1 MNFKKNIERIVC
13 LLIKIIDGGYVDSII
28 FDKFYNQYRELNAE
42 ELGKIVTMCEV
53 DEKKRESSLRTFD
66 KFITCTIPMMLAIGV
81 LGQNLLLKGTE
92 NGNNSYII
100 ESINAIF
107 DYYCNVIISIGF
119 GFLVI
124 IIYFPLSLSVNQI
137 KLEVAKHYLNKFKN
151 KK

>member
-1 MNFKKNIERIVC
+1 
-13 LLIKIIDGGYVDSII
+13 
-28 FDKFYNQYRELNAE
+28 
-42 ELGKIVTMCEV
+42 
-53 DEKKRESSLRTFD
+53 
-66 KFITCTIPMMLAIGV
+66 MMLAIGV

-137 KLEVAKHYLNKFKN
+137 KLEVAKHYLKKFKN